1 MRDLTVDFGVRHSVL
16 VDMSKRVPV
25 SSISVRCDCRT
36 NIP

>member
-1 MRDLTVDFGVRHSVL
+1 MRDLTDGFWTKDSVL
-16 VDMSKRVPV
+16 EDISKRAPV